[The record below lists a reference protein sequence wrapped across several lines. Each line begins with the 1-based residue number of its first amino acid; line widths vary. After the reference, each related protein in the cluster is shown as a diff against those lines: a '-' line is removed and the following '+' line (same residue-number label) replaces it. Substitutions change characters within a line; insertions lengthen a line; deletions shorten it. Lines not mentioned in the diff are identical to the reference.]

1 MKIRKNLKQ
10 LAAIIL
16 SMALLVTASGC
27 DKMTGNSAKT
37 DSQDFDAFMEAL
49 FLEEVT
55 DNTLNLHYTLK
66 NPEEYGIEDME
77 PTWGDLDDRDF
88 EALEADFT
96 DVQETLEQ
104 LQSYDYDALSE
115 EQKLTYDIISNYV
128 ELELSLENCSYSGT
142 IFGEITGVQSN
153 IPLNMSLYE
162 FYAEDDVEDYLALM
176 EQVDDYFDYC
186 LDYEL
191 YRTEKGCGMSDT
203 IIDNAIDQCNMFI
216 EHTDDNYLITTFD
229 HRIDEIDIS
238 DREKEEYKSHNREI
252 VINTVIPAYED
263 MITSLNDL
271 KGKSKDLGGICNY
284 KGGKQYYEYIIAHK
298 TGSAKSIEELEDILK
313 DVWEESINRVYEVY
327 ARAPEVCE
335 AYYAG
340 TEFPVK
346 GLSEPEEFLEYYK
359 SQMEGSFPTPPE
371 VNYEISDIDPAIAD
385 MVSPAFCV
393 TPCIDDYEDN
403 VIQVNR
409 SIDNGAGGGLSATY
423 AHEGYPGHLYQMTYF
438 LSTDPY
444 PIRSCLDYLG
454 YDEGWA
460 MYVELRSYD
469 QIEYEDYDSE
479 DVRQMYV
486 YGELENLAFC
496 SLMDIYVNYYGYSVD
511 ELADYMNSI
520 GYDGSVAQG
529 LYDLF
534 VEEPGYYP
542 QYFIGYLEFE
552 ELRDY
557 AEEKLGDSFD
567 EAAYHKVI
575 LETGP
580 CDFEILRTQMD
591 KYIDSVLGSQS

>member
-128 ELELSLENCSYSGT
+128 ELELSLEICSYSGT

-216 EHTDDNYLITTFD
+216 EHTDDNYLITTFE
-229 HRIDEIDIS
+229 HRVDEMDI
-238 DREKEEYKSHNREI
+238 
-252 VINTVIPAYED
+252 
-263 MITSLNDL
+263 
-271 KGKSKDLGGICNY
+271 
-284 KGGKQYYEYIIAHK
+284 
-298 TGSAKSIEELEDILK
+298 
-313 DVWEESINRVYEVY
+313 
-327 ARAPEVCE
+327 
-335 AYYAG
+335 
-340 TEFPVK
+340 
-346 GLSEPEEFLEYYK
+346 SEPEEFLEYYK

-567 EAAYHKVI
+567 EIAYHKVI

>member
-1 MKIRKNLKQ
+1 
-10 LAAIIL
+10 
-16 SMALLVTASGC
+16 
-27 DKMTGNSAKT
+27 
-37 DSQDFDAFMEAL
+37 
-49 FLEEVT
+49 
-55 DNTLNLHYTLK
+55 
-66 NPEEYGIEDME
+66 ME

-128 ELELSLENCSYSGT
+128 ELELSLEICSYSGT

-229 HRIDEIDIS
+229 HRIDEMDIS

-313 DVWEESINRVYEVY
+313 DVWEE
-327 ARAPEVCE
+327 
-335 AYYAG
+335 
-340 TEFPVK
+340 
-346 GLSEPEEFLEYYK
+346 
-359 SQMEGSFPTPPE
+359 
-371 VNYEISDIDPAIAD
+371 
-385 MVSPAFCV
+385 
-393 TPCIDDYEDN
+393 
-403 VIQVNR
+403 
-409 SIDNGAGGGLSATY
+409 
-423 AHEGYPGHLYQMTYF
+423 
-438 LSTDPY
+438 
-444 PIRSCLDYLG
+444 
-454 YDEGWA
+454 
-460 MYVELRSYD
+460 
-469 QIEYEDYDSE
+469 
-479 DVRQMYV
+479 
-486 YGELENLAFC
+486 
-496 SLMDIYVNYYGYSVD
+496 
-511 ELADYMNSI
+511 
-520 GYDGSVAQG
+520 
-529 LYDLF
+529 
-534 VEEPGYYP
+534 PGYYP